1 MRPLPRQKIYN
12 FAPLRNLFD
21 FLTFGLINYNKQK
34 KLKNYLSD
42 FFKTEN
48 ILCLNRGR
56 IGAYLAVKA
65 SINKKKKKIIMSPF
79 TIFDVVN
86 MVLCAGGVPVFS
98 DVEKKSI
105 TINLENIKKVYDD
118 DVAAILITHTHLIN
132 SDIEKISNFAREKNI
147 LLIED
152 CAISFGTNKNGK
164 LIGTIGDISFF
175 SFGVFKFISSLNGGM
190 ILAKNN
196 EIFRKI
202 YKEHESFNSI
212 DYKMIFKNY
221 FKSLFISISTNNI
234 IFKYFSSLIIKFG
247 YINNIK
253 LINNFSK
260 NDPNPYLQKQL
271 LISYKKRISNS
282 QCARILNQ
290 LPFYYNDFNKR
301 IRNAELYYNNLKDI
315 NEIMIPEFEES
326 ECNGWINFPILY
338 KNRDSLLKYLFLN
351 NRDIAMYYYRDCNQ
365 LNIFKE
371 FKNND
376 LKNIADVVKEI
387 IILPTYPKYQEQQIL
402 MNIKII
408 RQYFR
413 K

>member
-1 MRPLPRQKIYN
+1 MRPLPRQKIYK
-12 FAPLRNLFD
+12 FSPLRNLFD
-21 FLTFGLINYNKQK
+21 FLTFGLLNYNKQN

-42 FFKTEN
+42 FFKTQN

-118 DVAAILITHTHLIN
+118 EVAAILITHTHLIN

-164 LIGTIGDISFF
+164 LIGNIGDISFF
-175 SFGVFKFISSLNGGM
+175 SFGMFKFISSLNGGM

-196 EIFRKI
+196 EIFMKI
-202 YKEHESFNSI
+202 CKEHESFNAI

-221 FKSLFISISTNNI
+221 FKSLFISIFTNNI
-234 IFKYFSSLIIKFG
+234 IFKYFSSFIIKFG

-271 LISYKKRISNS
+271 PISYKKRISNS

-290 LPFYYNDFNKR
+290 MPFYYNDLNKR
-301 IRNAELYYNNLKDI
+301 IRNAKIYYNNLKDI
-315 NEIMIPEFEES
+315 NELTIPDFEES

>member
-1 MRPLPRQKIYN
+1 MIKL
-12 FAPLRNLFD
+12 
-21 FLTFGLINYNKQK
+21 LIS
-34 KLKNYLSD
+34 L
-42 FFKTEN
+42 
-48 ILCLNRGR
+48 
-56 IGAYLAVKA
+56 
-65 SINKKKKKIIMSPF
+65 KKKK
-79 TIFDVVN
+79 
-86 MVLCAGGVPVFS
+86 
-98 DVEKKSI
+98 
-105 TINLENIKKVYDD
+105 
-118 DVAAILITHTHLIN
+118 
-132 SDIEKISNFAREKNI
+132 I

-196 EIFRKI
+196 EIFSKI
-202 YKEHESFNSI
+202 CKEHEAFKAL

-221 FKSLFISISTNNI
+221 FKSLFISIATNNI
-234 IFKYFSSLIIKFG
+234 IFKYFSSLVIKFG
-247 YINNIK
+247 YINKIK

-260 NDPNPYLQKQL
+260 NDPGPYLQKQL
-271 LISYKKRISNS
+271 PISYKKRISNS

-301 IRNAELYYNNLKDI
+301 IRNAKLYYNNLKDI
-315 NEIMIPEFEES
+315 DQLTIPEFEES

-338 KNRDSLLKYLFLN
+338 KDRNSLLKYLFLN
-351 NRDIAMYYYRDCNQ
+351 NRDIAMYFYRDCNQ

-371 FKNND
+371 YKNND
-376 LKNIADVVKEI
+376 LKNIAEVVKEI

-408 RQYFR
+408 RKYFN